1 MAKKCKYLGRLFKF
15 QCYFQPILRGSY
27 LSLDMYL
34 DNFKKIA
41 LSRFSFST
49 SEYYFVLFT
58 QQNVLS
64 KKIFLFFKL
73 QIFLSIIAIFL
84 QSSQKMN
91 ARIQVKCIKKCF
103 IILIFWYFTVVYTP
117 YWDYAIV
124 QGKKVINRYLVGTV
138 CENWNFT
145 LDQKYFVKTTLI
157 SIQI

>member
-58 QQNVLS
+58 QQNILS
-64 KKIFLFFKL
+64 KKIFFFFLKL

-91 ARIQVKCIKKCF
+91 ARIQVKCKKKMF
-103 IILIFWYFTVVYTP
+103 YYLDFLIFYCSLYP
-117 YWDYAIV
+117 LLRLCNCAM
-124 QGKKVINRYLVGTV
+124 
-138 CENWNFT
+138 
-145 LDQKYFVKTTLI
+145 
-157 SIQI
+157 